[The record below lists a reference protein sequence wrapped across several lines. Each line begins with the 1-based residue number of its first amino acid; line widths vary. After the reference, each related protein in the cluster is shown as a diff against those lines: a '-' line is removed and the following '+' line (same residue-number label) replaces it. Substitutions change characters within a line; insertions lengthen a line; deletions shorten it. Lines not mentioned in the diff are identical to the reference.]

1 MRPGFS
7 LSASIYLNKN
17 FLVFIHERK
26 NLPFEKQAQIPSASV
41 ISALENGA
49 PEIRCPRK
57 SSLKIITG
65 PERVQ
70 ETK

>member
-7 LSASIYLNKN
+7 LFASIYLNKN
-17 FLVFIHERK
+17 VLVVIHERK
-26 NLPFEKQAQIPSASV
+26 NLPLENQAQISSASV
-41 ISALENGA
+41 LSPENGV
-49 PEIRCPRK
+49 PEIRCPKK

-65 PERVQ
+65 PDRGE